1 MAGRVTIVQAEEV
14 VCEGEIDPADV
25 HLPGIYVQRI
35 VEVGRQETGV
45 EIEKLSSNGKDQS

>member
-45 EIEKLSSNGKDQS
+45 EIEKLSSKGEDQS